1 MTLMYCGNLLT
12 SVTNC
17 VKMWTDFYISSI
29 RWFLRSNIFNIVV
42 SSLKLHRLKL
52 CDQKLKVQCYLNFAV
67 AVTWLWLA
75 HIYK

>member
-52 CDQKLKVQCYLNFAV
+52 CDQKLKSPTLLKLCCSSNLAV
-67 AVTWLWLA
+67 ASSYL
-75 HIYK
+75 